1 MGDGEGRHRIAMSQL
16 RGEAD
21 EETIALLDQAAAAR
35 MAAKEAHQAGNEE
48 EAKRQ
53 MQEARAAMHQAITR
67 INPEMAARMEAQSR
81 HRIER
86 RAKTFK
92 P

>member
-1 MGDGEGRHRIAMSQL
+1 MGDGEGRHRIAIRQL
-16 RGEAD
+16 RAEAD

-35 MAAKEAHQAGNEE
+35 MAAQEAHKAGNEG

-53 MQEARAAMHQAITR
+53 MQEARAVMHQAITR
-67 INPEMAARMEAQSR
+67 INPEMAAKMEAQSR
-81 HRIER
+81 HRMKR
-86 RAKTFK
+86 SGKTLK